1 MEVGIAIGVLSMKIL
16 MNIMTKFH
24 LIFVHMIDSRF
35 VHQDDKAESTDDK
48 NDDGKEDVDNVMTEM
63 ILEILNF
70 DYLHPPLYMN

>member
-70 DYLHPPLYMN
+70 DYLHPPVYT